1 MAHEKSVYQVWK
13 LPAAAVIPIYKV
25 LLGFALFKSTTR
37 TAHVLWKNTF
47 TSISLLRIISYVQE
61 THYVYANSLVD

>member
-25 LLGFALFKSTTR
+25 LLGFALFKSTT
-37 TAHVLWKNTF
+37 AHVLWKNTF
-47 TSISLLRIISYVQE
+47 TSISLLQIISYVQE